1 MLIALANA
9 LQLRQI
15 LFLDDTVSQK
25 LKLLHTCTV
34 GWWRQR
40 NTSKGGIAPHEN
52 IVAFDE
58 MVLVLQ
64 QVVLAD
70 VATSFSGCGPGG
82 AGGTTGESGYRA
94 RFSHSQ
100 TRWTKQT
107 DIGHNILAAND
118 KPTIAEL
125 VATATL
131 ILQREAA
138 NGWGIYTPHLL
149 HVATNACMSR
159 QQPLGGEG
167 GG

>member
-1 MLIALANA
+1 MLTALANA

-40 NTSKGGIAPHEN
+40 ETSKGGIAPHEN

-82 AGGTTGESGYRA
+82 AGGTTSKSGYRA
-94 RFSHSQ
+94 RFTHS
-100 TRWTKQT
+100 
-107 DIGHNILAAND
+107 L
-118 KPTIAEL
+118 
-125 VATATL
+125 
-131 ILQREAA
+131 
-138 NGWGIYTPHLL
+138 
-149 HVATNACMSR
+149 TNVGQSR
-159 QQPLGGEG
+159 QILVTTF
-167 GG
+167 